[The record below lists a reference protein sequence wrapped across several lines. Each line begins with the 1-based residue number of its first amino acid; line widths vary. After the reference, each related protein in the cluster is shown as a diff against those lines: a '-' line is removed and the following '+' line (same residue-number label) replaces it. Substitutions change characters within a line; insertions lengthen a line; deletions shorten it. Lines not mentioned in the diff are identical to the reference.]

1 LRLRLFVNGTP
12 RTIDGVDER
21 ATLVDVLR
29 DALDLTG
36 AKVGCNRGECGA
48 CTVLLD
54 GRRVNGCMVL
64 GASADGHE
72 VVTVE
77 GLGTPDDM
85 HPMQRAFVDCD
96 ALQCGFCTPGQVIS
110 AVACLKEGHAGS
122 PGEVREWMSGNLCRC
137 SAYAQIVDA
146 VLSAAQQDES

>member
-1 LRLRLFVNGTP
+1 
-12 RTIDGVDER
+12 
-21 ATLVDVLR
+21 
-29 DALDLTG
+29 
-36 AKVGCNRGECGA
+36 
-48 CTVLLD
+48 
-54 GRRVNGCMVL
+54 MVL